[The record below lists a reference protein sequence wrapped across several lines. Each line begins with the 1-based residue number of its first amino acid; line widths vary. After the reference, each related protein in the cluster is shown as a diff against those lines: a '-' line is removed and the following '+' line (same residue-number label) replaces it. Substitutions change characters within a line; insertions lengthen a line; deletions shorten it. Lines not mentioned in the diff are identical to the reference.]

1 MTRRVALAGLLAL
14 ALATPA
20 PAGYIT
26 GVTASTNM
34 GTAGGDIAHIV
45 DGSGLSSLSLTATHA
60 TATALN
66 SWDSAV
72 GTLTGQVT
80 FDLPGTF
87 TLVGMSVWNFN
98 ANNIFGVQGVSVST
112 STDGVTFTPLLGGPT
127 TFAQGA
133 IAAPEPPQQFTF
145 GPVVADFVRFDITS
159 NYGGAATGLSEVGF
173 DGTLVTTAVPAPP
186 TLLLG
191 LVGSGCAGVARLRRR
206 GRSTMDPQP
215 VR

>member
-14 ALATPA
+14 ALTTPA
-20 PAGYIT
+20 RAGYIT
-26 GVTASTNM
+26 GVTATTNM

-60 TATALN
+60 TVTALN

-80 FDLPGTF
+80 FDLHGTF

-98 ANNIFGVQGVSVST
+98 GNNTVGVQGVGVST
-112 STDGVTFTPLLGGPT
+112 STDGVTFTPLAGGPT
-127 TFAQGA
+127 TFAPGA
-133 IAAPEPPQQFTF
+133 MLAPEPPQQFTF
-145 GPVVADFVRFDITS
+145 GPVVADFVRFDILS
-159 NYGGAATGLSEVGF
+159 NYGANFTTGLSEVGF
-173 DGTLVTTAVPAPP
+173 DGTPATAGVPAPP

-191 LVGSGCAGVARLRRR
+191 LVGAACVARLRRR
-206 GRSTMDPQP
+206 GR
-215 VR
+215 